1 PAAPKQRQKSN
12 ATNRHPGCGPPHRFT
27 RRSHPYRQPAA
38 PGQTTP
44 ADPSRDRCATADVA
58 PDHVTGPH
66 KSPATNS
73 NRYSNVRSDHS
84 ATTND
89 RAPEPVNN
97 RQGVVFGQSAV
108 PVGVAVCDVAWS
120 YGLV

>member
-1 PAAPKQRQKSN
+1 MSPNEKRANPYTPDHASPDE
-12 ATNRHPGCGPPHRFT
+12 P
-27 RRSHPYRQPAA
+27 RSHPYRQPAA

-73 NRYSNVRSDHS
+73 NRYINVRSAHS

-97 RQGVVFGQSAV
+97 RRSGAKANVS
-108 PVGVAVCDVAWS
+108 W
-120 YGLV
+120 